1 MAIEWTAL
9 SAADLPAIA
18 DLARRCAARDG
29 GLPAATSPPFL
40 ARRYATGTAVGAF
53 ADGRL
58 VACGA
63 VRAVGD
69 ASAATGL
76 VDPAHRGRGLGS
88 GLLDRLIGKPEQ
100 PAEGP
105 GQPAEGPGRPAEGS
119 GRLIGEPARP
129 IGRAVRL
136 ETESLTPEAHALF
149 LSRGFRRTFAEDVCR
164 RDLTRPLPAVP
175 LPPELETAPWS
186 EHTEAAF
193 HAAYSASFAD
203 RPRFPGWTREQWVDW
218 LVDDEF
224 LPCCSLVASEK
235 GGAVAGF
242 VACAEGFLIQVGAVP
257 GWRRRGLAK
266 ALAVAALGRMRARGA
281 TEVYL
286 DVNVDNPA
294 SAGLFRGLG
303 FEVIARRA
311 RYEPVA

>member
-1 MAIEWTAL
+1 MVAIEWTAL
-9 SAADLPAIA
+9 SPADLPAIT

-40 ARRYATGTAVGAF
+40 ERRYATGTAVGAF
-53 ADGRL
+53 AEGRL

-63 VRAVGD
+63 VRAVGG

-88 GLLDRLIGKPEQ
+88 GLLDRLIG
-100 PAEGP
+100 AADRLVEGP
-105 GQPAEGPGRPAEGS
+105 VRPVEGS
-119 GRLIGEPARP
+119 GRLVEGPVRLVGSP
-129 IGRAVRL
+129 VRL

-149 LSRGFRRTFAEDVCR
+149 LSRGFRQTFAEDVHR
-164 RDLTRPLPAVP
+164 RDLTRPFPAAP
-175 LPPELETAPWS
+175 LPPELETAEWS
-186 EHTEAAF
+186 ERTEEAF

-203 RPRFPGWTREQWVDW
+203 RPRFPGWSREEWVSW

-224 LPCCSLVASEK
+224 LPGCSLVARERD
-235 GGAVAGF
+235 GTVAGF
-242 VACAEGFLIQVGAVP
+242 VACAEGFLVQVGAVP
-257 GWRRRGLAK
+257 GWRRRGLAR
-266 ALAVAALGRMRARGA
+266 ALAVAALDRVRARGA
-281 TEVYL
+281 TEVFL

-303 FEVIARRA
+303 FEVVARRA
-311 RYEPVA
+311 RYERPA